1 VPDRLHILTVPSIHF
16 HIKLIGFQQF
26 AYFLVMM
33 SEILSNTVLL
43 EMGFKN
49 EKLQYKLEKF

>member
-1 VPDRLHILTVPSIHF
+1 
-16 HIKLIGFQQF
+16 
-26 AYFLVMM
+26 M

-49 EKLQYKLEKF
+49 EKLQYKLQKF